1 MRQKDN
7 QDSNLSDLYKILSYS
22 PKEDQDVTLQQEQ
35 GEGSAG
41 NILNNKPEKQQDI
54 LDKAGELSQIIPGTE
69 DNEDPLASFSQ
80 ELLGS
85 QQKASL
91 KKSEPALESD
101 DEPPGILRSDPLL
114 NDKNLKAEPGIEP
127 EFEKESKVREESV
140 LSSEDDV
147 AVKDPLIEEKDPG
160 LTDQG
165 EPGLKEAQDSNTS
178 GSGTLK
184 AAGCFGRL
192 KRKLSFFALKAA
204 LAGLIVLS
212 GFFIYFDAV
221 VMEEYEVDDKWVLP
235 AVVYSRPLELY
246 PEQRLSL
253 EQMLYE
259 LELLKYRK
267 VDSPSHPG
275 EYAVNPKTNRL
286 IVIKRPFSFP
296 DGDENRMSLFIEFDG
311 NRVERLANADTNT
324 DLAYARMDP
333 VLLDRINRID
343 PKEDRIFINLDEVPD
358 ELITT
363 LLEIEDRRFYSHIG
377 INIFAIGRA
386 FIKNL
391 LAGKVV
397 EGGSTITQQLVKNY
411 FLTSEKS
418 YSRKL
423 KELIMAMIMD
433 HRYTKDQI
441 LEAYMN
447 EIYLGQNGNA
457 GIYGFGLAS
466 YFYFGVPV
474 SELSLDRM
482 ALLVGLIKGPSYY
495 DPWRRPENAL
505 NRRNT
510 VLEVLRSR
518 GRITEAEFAQYSA
531 RPLNVIER
539 GSMNYSKTPAFMG
552 VLKHEISSRF
562 GPDFLSGNG
571 IRIFT
576 SLDPQAQAAAE
587 KAVAEQL
594 DEIEKSRGLQ
604 GLEAAMLV
612 SSWRTAEVSAV
623 VGSRTPKY
631 DGFNRVIEGRRQI
644 GSLVK
649 PFVYLTAF
657 NRGFHL
663 GSIVQDS
670 PLTVRLSD
678 GRMWSPKN
686 DDNKFRGPI
695 TVLSAMARSLNVP
708 TVRIGMDSGLSNF
721 TATLKKVGVDK
732 DLPLYPS
739 LLLGTLECTPYE
751 LNAMYASM
759 ATDGVYQNL
768 TTLRTVVKD
777 GSIVYEREA
786 MAGER
791 TLDPKD
797 TYLTLYAMTE
807 VTHSGTGRHLNS
819 LFPGVVIASKTG
831 TTNDS
836 RDTWAVGMD
845 SDELVTTWV
854 GFDVFKPTGL
864 YGSSGPLRV
873 YSAYLKER
881 GVNSLEL
888 NRPAGI
894 KFVNFDRNGQIVQ
907 DQCRE
912 TGLAL
917 LPVREDKIA
926 KIRPCYDLN
935 VPYNPSGV
943 PPAAGSNRVDRA
955 SASAFE
961 SSTKPDL
968 KPSEP
973 ERVHEQQGTKPD
985 SGDRTLIESQ
995 ANDFERFLLGF

>member
-1 MRQKDN
+1 MTNKRSD
-7 QDSNLSDLYKILSYS
+7 DDLNLGNDPLEILAFS
-22 PKEDQDVTLQQEQ
+22 PKDDDDVPFNLKNKKVKESKRKD
-35 GEGSAG
+35 EG
-41 NILNNKPEKQQDI
+41 
-54 LDKAGELSQIIPGTE
+54 KASDEAM
-69 DNEDPLASFSQ
+69 ASFSQ
-80 ELLGS
+80 DILKERQEEKEDLGATLSQAKSLQDKKSKDKEGKEESLSTQESKAPQELDKISTPQES
-85 QQKASL
+85 QAQEFLNQRDSSQEEAEEKGL
-91 KKSEPALESD
+91 KKDFDKESSLQDPQDLQESLDKKEPKK
-101 DEPPGILRSDPLL
+101 EPPKSWFARLRH
-114 NDKNLKAEPGIEP
+114 
-127 EFEKESKVREESV
+127 
-140 LSSEDDV
+140 
-147 AVKDPLIEEKDPG
+147 
-160 LTDQG
+160 
-165 EPGLKEAQDSNTS
+165 
-178 GSGTLK
+178 
-184 AAGCFGRL
+184 
-192 KRKLSFFALKAA
+192 KLSVFALK
-204 LAGLIVLS
+204 LTIVGVIILG

-221 VMEEYEVDDKWVLP
+221 VMEEFEVDDKWVLP

-246 PEQRLSL
+246 PEQRLSFK
-253 EQMLYE
+253 QMCYE

-267 VDSPSHPG
+267 TSTPKRPG
-275 EYAVNPKTNRL
+275 EYALNEKTSR
-286 IVIKRPFSFP
+286 IVVIKRPFSFP
-296 DGDENRMSLFIEFDG
+296 DGEEDRLSLLVEFDG
-311 NRVERLANADTNT
+311 NRISRLINADTMEE
-324 DLAYARMDP
+324 LSYVRMDP

-343 PKEDRIFINLDEVPD
+343 PKEDRIFITLDEVPQS
-358 ELITT
+358 LITT

-377 INIFAIGRA
+377 INVFAIARA
-386 FIKNL
+386 FVRNFM
-391 LAGKVV
+391 AGRVV

-418 YSRKL
+418 YTRKF

-474 SELSLDRM
+474 SELSLDQM

-495 DPWRRPENAL
+495 DPWRHPENAL
-505 NRRNT
+505 ERRNT
-510 VLEVLRSR
+510 VLGVLRNQGHIS
-518 GRITEAEFAQYSA
+518 EAEFSQYAA
-531 RPLNVIER
+531 RPLNVIPR

-552 VLKHEISSRF
+552 LLKYEISSRF

-576 SLDPQAQAAAE
+576 SLDPQSQAAAE
-587 KAVAEQL
+587 KAVATEL
-594 DEIEKSRGLQ
+594 DAIEKSRKLE

-644 GSLVK
+644 GSLAK

-657 NRGFHL
+657 NRGYHL
-663 GSIVQDS
+663 GSIVEDKAV
-670 PLTVRLSD
+670 TVRLAD
-678 GRMWSPKN
+678 GKLWSPKN
-686 DDNKFRGPI
+686 DDKKFRGPI

-708 TVRIGMDSGLSNF
+708 TVRIGMSVGLANVVETF
-721 TATLKKVGVDK
+721 KKVGVDR
-732 DLPLYPS
+732 DIPLYPS

-751 LNAMYASM
+751 LNAMYASL

-768 TTLRTVVKD
+768 TTLRTVVKN
-777 GSIVYEREA
+777 GEIVYDRTA
-786 MAGER
+786 MAGKR

-807 VTHSGTGRHLNS
+807 VTHSGTGRRLQAS
-819 LFPGVVIASKTG
+819 FPGVKIASKTG

-836 RDTWAVGMD
+836 RDTWAIGMD

-888 NRPAGI
+888 TRPEGI
-894 KFVNFDRNGQIVQ
+894 KFVNFDKQGEIVQ
-907 DQCRE
+907 DKCQE
-912 TGLAL
+912 EGLSL
-917 LPVREDKIA
+917 FPVREDKIA
-926 KIRPCYDLN
+926 RIRPCYNLDL
-935 VPYNPSGV
+935 PYNS
-943 PPAAGSNRVDRA
+943 AGFAPTSTQENTY
-955 SASAFE
+955 E
-961 SSTKPDL
+961 S
-968 KPSEP
+968 
-973 ERVHEQQGTKPD
+973 QGTGEDLRPAPAPAPAPAP
-985 SGDRTLIESQ
+985 SNNSNSV
-995 ANDFERFLLGF
+995 NDFERMLLGL